1 MLPHAYQCSARV
13 HRLTHG
19 AIHLKAL
26 SRHVPLYFEEQ
37 RFMSRELPNDP
48 CKDILGQ
55 SFKAR

>member
-1 MLPHAYQCSARV
+1 MLPHAYQRLACV

-26 SRHVPLYFEEQ
+26 SRHIPLYFEEQ
-37 RFMSRELPNDP
+37 PFMSRELPNEP
-48 CKDILGQ
+48 CKDTLGQ